1 MSTLRVAGAAL
12 SRDVFVTGREVGSFL
27 AQTLIQPFFLLFV
40 FGKVLGE
47 LGYVRPGYE
56 SVLLP
61 GLVALNGFLI
71 ALQNTAL
78 PLVVDF
84 SYTKEI
90 EDRLLA
96 PLPVPALALEKI
108 VFGALRGLVAALFM
122 IPVGLVVLGG
132 IDWDL
137 AGLPAAALVLVVGS
151 VAGASVG
158 MTLGTS
164 VSPRRINILFATVIV
179 PVTFTGAIQF
189 PWLELAPLRW
199 FQVVC
204 ALNPLTYVSEGM
216 RSVLVPSV
224 PHLSWSLCVAL
235 LVLSIAVFASLGV
248 RGFLRRALD

>member
-90 EDRLLA
+90 EDPLLA

-164 VSPRRINILFATVIV
+164 V
-179 PVTFTGAIQF
+179 
-189 PWLELAPLRW
+189 
-199 FQVVC
+199 
-204 ALNPLTYVSEGM
+204 
-216 RSVLVPSV
+216 
-224 PHLSWSLCVAL
+224 
-235 LVLSIAVFASLGV
+235 
-248 RGFLRRALD
+248 